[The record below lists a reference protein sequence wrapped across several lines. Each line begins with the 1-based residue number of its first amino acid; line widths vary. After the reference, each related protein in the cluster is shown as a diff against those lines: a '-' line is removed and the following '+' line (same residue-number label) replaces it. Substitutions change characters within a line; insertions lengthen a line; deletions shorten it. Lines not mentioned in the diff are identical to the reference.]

1 MLGGIGGFAG
11 LFALKLGRY
20 TEPVLAASTDGVG
33 TKVAIA
39 QALDKHDTIGLD
51 LVAMVVDDLVVCGA
65 EPLFLQDYI
74 AVGKLVPEHVAAVV
88 AGIAEGCQRA
98 GCALLGGE
106 TAEHPGMME
115 AGGYDLSATGVGIV
129 EADAMLR
136 PAHVRPGDVLI
147 GMGSSGLHS
156 NGYSL
161 ARHVLLRIA
170 RMPLEGHVEELGRT
184 LGEELLVPTTIYA
197 RDCLALVAETNIH
210 TFAHITGGG
219 LARNLARVLPDGLGA
234 VVERGSWTPQPVF
247 RLIAV
252 AGPRRAGGDGADV
265 QHGRRDGG
273 RAARRRRR
281 PRAGRAHRPAR
292 ARVGARARSSAA
304 RASSSKATTPASDPD
319 SSPRRTRW
327 DRCASHRRGRG
338 LGSGDRLLT
347 RPRRPAGDPPGQRA
361 RQQPWIRRERA
372 DLGEHAE
379 VVAHRRVAHDLV
391 APQPVQVE
399 LPYGERPAG
408 RRQHLGEPPSS
419 KTVNGPVCLPLRV
432 ISESTWCSSAK
443 RCARRT
449 AAR

>member
-1 MLGGIGGFAG
+1 MPSNTEGASYAAAGVDIEAGERAVDALRPYAEKATRPEVLGGIGGFAG

-74 AVGKLVPEHVAAVV
+74 AVGKLVPAHIAAVV
-88 AGIAEGCQRA
+88 AGIADGCQRA

-136 PAHVRPGDVLI
+136 PDHVRPGDVLI
-147 GMGSSGLHS
+147 GLGSSGLHS

-170 RMPLEGHVEELGRT
+170 RMPLEGHVEEFGRT

-197 RDCLALVAETNIH
+197 RDCLALAAETSVR

-219 LARNLARVLPDGLGA
+219 LARNIARVLPEGLGA
-234 VVERGSWTPQPVF
+234 VLERGSWTPQPVF
-247 RLIAV
+247 RLIAARGRVDRAEMEQTFNMGVGMV
-252 AGPRRAGGDGADV
+252 AVLPPDDVDRAMAV
-265 QHGRRDGG
+265 LM
-273 RAARRRRR
+273 AR
-281 PRAGRAHRPAR
+281 HVPAW
-292 ARVGARARSSAA
+292 VLGQV
-304 RASSSKATTPASDPD
+304 
-319 SSPRRTRW
+319 
-327 DRCASHRRGRG
+327 RRGRG
-338 LGSGDRLLT
+338 VE
-347 RPRRPAGDPPGQRA
+347 PV
-361 RQQPWIRRERA
+361 
-372 DLGEHAE
+372 GEHP
-379 VVAHRRVAHDLV
+379 RF
-391 APQPVQVE
+391 
-399 LPYGERPAG
+399 
-408 RRQHLGEPPSS
+408 
-419 KTVNGPVCLPLRV
+419 
-432 ISESTWCSSAK
+432 
-443 RCARRT
+443 
-449 AAR
+449 